1 VTALASTTREWPPA
15 AGRPVESAS
24 EARRPLESA
33 VWAALADVSD
43 PEIPALS
50 VLDLGV
56 IGSVE
61 ASAERIKVELLPT
74 FVGCPAVEAMRS
86 GIEERLAGH
95 ADQVEVEVSFA
106 EPWTT
111 DRITPEGRRRL
122 RESGFA
128 PPEPAPSGR
137 DPLPLL
143 PAATCPYCGS
153 TRTVLEN
160 AFGPTL
166 CRAIYHCAACRQPF
180 EQFKIV

>member
-1 VTALASTTREWPPA
+1 VTALPSTAREWSGVAAGQLPPA
-15 AGRPVESAS
+15 DR
-24 EARRPLESA
+24 ARRPLESV

-43 PEIPALS
+43 PEIPAVS

-56 IGSVE
+56 IRSVE
-61 ASAERIKVELLPT
+61 ASAERIRVELLPT

-86 GIEERLAGH
+86 SIAERLAGH
-95 ADQVEVEVSFA
+95 ADEVEVVVSFA

-111 DRITPEGRRRL
+111 ERITPEGRRRL

-153 TRTVLEN
+153 ASTVLEN

-166 CRAIYHCAACRQPF
+166 CRAIYHCTACRQPF